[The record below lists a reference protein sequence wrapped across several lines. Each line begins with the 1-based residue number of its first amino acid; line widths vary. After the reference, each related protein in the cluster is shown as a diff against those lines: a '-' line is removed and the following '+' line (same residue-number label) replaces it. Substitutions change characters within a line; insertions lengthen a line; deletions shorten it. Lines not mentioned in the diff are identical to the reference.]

1 LLALSEHCHI
11 QPSEW
16 DIMPF
21 SQMQFM
27 INEKLNAKSENADDT
42 TQHPSIDN
50 MMASQQSMLN
60 NMKSIGKSFKLPKI
74 SM

>member
-1 LLALSEHCHI
+1 
-11 QPSEW
+11 
-16 DIMPF
+16 
-21 SQMQFM
+21 M